1 MIARSSTPRPG
12 WLLEGAD
19 RVLALAGEV
28 GSRAFGHLAAELRGL
43 GRRRPQLC
51 VLAASV
57 VGWAAGRV
65 VRITLDGVQDHAQ
78 GGQGEVELESA
89 AVEALLRRMW
99 PG

>member
-1 MIARSSTPRPG
+1 M
-12 WLLEGAD
+12 
-19 RVLALAGEV
+19 ALAGEV
-28 GSRAFGHLAAELRGL
+28 RSRAFGHLVGDLRDL

-51 VLAASV
+51 LLAASV

-65 VRITLDGVQDHAQ
+65 VRITLGGVQDHAR
-78 GGQGEVELESA
+78 GGRGEGELGAA

>member
-1 MIARSSTPRPG
+1 M
-12 WLLEGAD
+12 
-19 RVLALAGEV
+19 GEV
-28 GSRAFGHLAAELRGL
+28 RSRAFGHLVEDLRGL

-51 VLAASV
+51 LLAASL

-65 VRITLDGVQDHAQ
+65 VRITLDGVQEHVQA
-78 GGQGEVELESA
+78 GRGEVELEPA